1 MNEKSLVT
9 NGAGL
14 LQDES
19 GAEDSLNGVRVT
31 AMQPHTLADRM
42 AYVATRVSCSEL
54 EEKVESTLESIFN
67 IFQQSHFFC
76 FELIA
81 NHRLADSSES
91 PESFAQDMSRYIYI
105 YTSIYVYILYV
116 DIC

>member
-9 NGAGL
+9 NGAGHAGL
-14 LQDES
+14 LQVES

-42 AYVATRVSCSEL
+42 AYVATRVSWSEL

-67 IFQQSHFFC
+67 IFQQSHFFVSNA
-76 FELIA
+76 LQTIA
-81 NHRLADSSES
+81 
-91 PESFAQDMSRYIYI
+91 
-105 YTSIYVYILYV
+105 
-116 DIC
+116 